1 MAMKRRA
8 IILGNVDGQLSTN
21 IDMEKVRNF
30 LLSLN
35 GGAWRP
41 SEIIRKANISR
52 DKLDRLLLDTKN
64 GGYDYVFLYFSGHGE
79 YNRGTVIEL
88 NPQGETIS
96 EQSLSNLASRQL
108 CIYDCCRTLP
118 KSQVDKVAF
127 AMNNLSESTTLVGE
141 YARLLFDERI
151 MNAYEQQMSLYSCGI
166 DECSY
171 DFGEGGIYTKHLID
185 AAMTFEDEYIL
196 VATAHSKASMP
207 TAFEARRHNEEQN
220 PDFFM
225 AKLPSRYQLI
235 IGLGSVLFA
244 GKI

>member
-1 MAMKRRA
+1 MKRRA
-8 IILGNVDGQLSTN
+8 IILGDVAGQLSTN
-21 IDMEKVRNF
+21 LDMEKVCNY

-35 GGAWRP
+35 GGAWLP
-41 SEIIRKANISR
+41 SEISKKANISR
-52 DKLDRLLLDTKN
+52 NELDQLLLDTKRGN
-64 GGYDYVFLYFSGHGE
+64 YDYVFLYFSGHGG

-88 NPQGETIS
+88 NPQEETIR

-118 KSQVDKVAF
+118 KSQIDKVAS
-127 AMNNLSESTTLVGE
+127 AMNNFSESASLVGE
-141 YARLLFDERI
+141 HARLLFDERI

-166 DECSY
+166 NECSY

-185 AAMTFEDEYIL
+185 AANTCEDEYIL
-196 VATAHSKASMP
+196 AATAHS
-207 TAFEARRHNEEQN
+207 TAFIPTVVEAQRHSKEQT

-235 IGLGSVLFA
+235 IGLGA
-244 GKI
+244 GCFKGGL